1 MTNEHYE
8 EISARVTPLK
18 ARKLALDVLIL
29 GLEISRLSGCVLVP
43 DPSGSGLCTKQLSRK
58 K

>member
-8 EISARVTPLK
+8 EISACVTPLK
-18 ARKLALDVLIL
+18 ARKLALDLLIL
-29 GLEISRLSGCVLVP
+29 GLEISCLSGCVLVP
-43 DPSGSGLCTKQLSRK
+43 APSGSGLCTEQPPRK